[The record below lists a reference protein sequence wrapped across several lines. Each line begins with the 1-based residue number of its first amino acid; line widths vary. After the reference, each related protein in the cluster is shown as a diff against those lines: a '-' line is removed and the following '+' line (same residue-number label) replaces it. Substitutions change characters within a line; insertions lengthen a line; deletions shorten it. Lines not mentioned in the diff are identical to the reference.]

1 MYEDLEFDGLIIGA
15 GHNGLVLGTYLAKC
29 GLKILVL
36 EGRSSVG
43 GMTDT
48 MENHLYPGFYHN
60 LHSNLLRDI
69 PLLPWYNDL
78 ELWKYGL
85 KLYLPPVNN
94 ALPLSD
100 GRALVTHGD
109 VEATVRSMSK
119 FSKKDGE
126 SFRKLYSKHS
136 EMYKKVIFPEVY
148 SPPLGDEERESL
160 LRKSGTGR
168 EFLELD
174 KRTGKDIVYESF
186 EDDVIRTYELF
197 MLATRMYPF
206 DVPKMGWCVP
216 AMTYLGT
223 RAHLAIGGTKS
234 LAHALSFAF
243 CSHGGTIWLNRRVK
257 RIVIKDGAAT
267 GVQLADGTTIGAKRF
282 IVGATETIPFLLK
295 IVGEEN
301 LGKKVVKS
309 LSEVKGDPVGAFSVF
324 VCVNEPPKFSSDK
337 MEPLVDEAYHLG
349 VGFED
354 TDTISKQFESC
365 RKGTMPKK
373 LTLDIINP
381 SLFDTTQAPSGK
393 GTFGVFPFPIPSATK
408 DKLVEEDLVNQTIE
422 MLREY
427 APNMNKENII
437 HSFTYTGEDI
447 VTRMPDSAGFGPA
460 IIPSQIRDK
469 RPIPECSS
477 YRTPIKNLYISG
489 AGTHPHGNVT
499 GAPGYNAANIIA
511 QDLGLKIWWNP
522 PDVRRLWSELV

>member
-1 MYEDLEFDGLIIGA
+1 
-15 GHNGLVLGTYLAKC
+15 
-29 GLKILVL
+29 
-36 EGRSSVG
+36 
-43 GMTDT
+43 
-48 MENHLYPGFYHN
+48 
-60 LHSNLLRDI
+60 
-69 PLLPWYNDL
+69 
-78 ELWKYGL
+78 
-85 KLYLPPVNN
+85 
-94 ALPLSD
+94 
-100 GRALVTHGD
+100 
-109 VEATVRSMSK
+109 
-119 FSKKDGE
+119 
-126 SFRKLYSKHS
+126 
-136 EMYKKVIFPEVY
+136 
-148 SPPLGDEERESL
+148 
-160 LRKSGTGR
+160 
-168 EFLELD
+168 
-174 KRTGKDIVYESF
+174 
-186 EDDVIRTYELF
+186 
-197 MLATRMYPF
+197 
-206 DVPKMGWCVP
+206 
-216 AMTYLGT
+216 
-223 RAHLAIGGTKS
+223 
-234 LAHALSFAF
+234 
-243 CSHGGTIWLNRRVK
+243 
-257 RIVIKDGAAT
+257 
-267 GVQLADGTTIGAKRF
+267 
-282 IVGATETIPFLLK
+282 LLK